1 MAKTRPSVLELAL
14 NVLGY
19 TLKDK
24 PVILYTEDG
33 EEVLA
38 DASIISCRVDDQS
51 KLMEHP
57 IESGAKISD
66 HKVFEP
72 RSIDMTI
79 AFTADGYAE
88 EYRQLFNLYR
98 DCTIMKLQTKAQV
111 YNNLQIESIPHE
123 EKVETMNRMI
133 FNIKLKEA
141 IVVTAQFVKATIVK
155 AKKAPDKPTEEVGQK
170 PPVNESALYGAVGG
184 KEGAERIAQ
193 ATKEGGFFAGLKQG
207 VTEVSNVIS
216 NKINNIK
223 ANQANAGAANG

>member
-33 EEVLA
+33 EEVLENA
-38 DASIISCRVDDQS
+38 AIISCRISDQS

-72 RSIDMTI
+72 RTIELTI
-79 AFTADGYAE
+79 ALTSNGYAS

-133 FNIKLKEA
+133 FNVKLKEA
-141 IVVTAQFVKATIVK
+141 IVVTSQFVKGTVGKTRQASNS
-155 AKKAPDKPTEEVGQK
+155 PTVEVGQQPSTK
-170 PPVNESALYGAVGG
+170 KTAAKDLLD
-184 KEGAERIAQ
+184 RIR
-193 ATKEGGFFAGLKQG
+193 G
-207 VTEVSNVIS
+207 
-216 NKINNIK
+216 
-223 ANQANAGAANG
+223 

>member
-24 PVILYTEDG
+24 PVILYTQDG

-72 RSIDMTI
+72 RSIELTI
-79 AFTADGYAE
+79 ALTSNGYAS

-133 FNIKLKEA
+133 FNLKLKEA
-141 IVVTAQFVKATIVK
+141 IVVTAQFVAAVTQKRR
-155 AKKAPDKPTEEVGQK
+155 APDKPTVEAGQQEK
-170 PPVNESALYGAVGG
+170 KKSSVIKDIKDWFTGG
-184 KEGAERIAQ
+184 NKEGAE
-193 ATKEGGFFAGLKQG
+193 
-207 VTEVSNVIS
+207 
-216 NKINNIK
+216 
-223 ANQANAGAANG
+223 